1 MTTEDNNTK
10 FLELEGSASRLLD
23 ELEQLRQETRRY
35 DEASTRLESV
45 EDNVNGLTT
54 SLTNIAEQLRN
65 LISGLQEI
73 GLPALLD
80 KISNLESEL
89 SDAKKEIQLV
99 NENSSASITAVED
112 MRANIEDQITEIRA
126 SSIRRLDALIEF
138 HSKGFLGKLFGK
150 PAQPK

>member
-1 MTTEDNNTK
+1 MTTEDNNAK

-35 DEASTRLESV
+35 DEASKRLESV

-99 NENSSASITAVED
+99 NATSSESISAVED

-138 HSKGFLGKLFGK
+138 HSKSFLGKLFGK
-150 PAQPK
+150 PAQLK